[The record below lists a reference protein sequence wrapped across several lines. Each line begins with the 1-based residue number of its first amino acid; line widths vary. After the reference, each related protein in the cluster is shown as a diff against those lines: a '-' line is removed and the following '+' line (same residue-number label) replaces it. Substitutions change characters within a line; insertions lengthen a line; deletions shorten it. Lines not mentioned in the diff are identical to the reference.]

1 MFLTKRFFP
10 LFTVQFL
17 GALNDNVF
25 KNALVILLSFK
36 LAKAPAE
43 IGMLITLAAGIFI
56 LPFFLFSATAG
67 RIADSYDKTWLI
79 RKIKL
84 AEILIMLLGA
94 LAFLTQSLPFLFAV
108 LFLMGLQSA
117 FFGPIKYAILPEH
130 LPSNQL
136 LKGNGWFSASTFIA
150 ILLGTVIG
158 GLLVMLKGGETYLS
172 VLILSLAVLG
182 FGFSLFI
189 PPSVQPV
196 SKVGLSWN
204 VFVTTWQEIK
214 FVRQYRQA
222 FFAVLAISWFWFLGA
237 SYLSQIPVLVKDILF
252 ADNQVVHLFLI
263 IFSVGIALGAL
274 IVNRLKV
281 TVRSLADIK
290 WLALLLLGISVAMW
304 LANMALGLVVMTEQ
318 PLRLADFFFNLP
330 AVMTLAMLAVVSI
343 FGGMYIV
350 PLYTLLQ
357 VQTPLGSRARVVA
370 VNNIINAVF
379 MVFSA
384 ILILFFYMINWNLIG
399 ILTVISVLNLIAFL
413 VFNVYIKRVKNEVSI

>member
-330 AVMTLAMLAVVSI
+330 AVMTLVMLAAVSI

>member
-330 AVMTLAMLAVVSI
+330 AVMTLVMLAAVSI

-379 MVFSA
+379 MVVSA

>member
-25 KNALVILLSFK
+25 KNALVILLAFK

-214 FVRQYRQA
+214 FVRQYRQD

-263 IFSVGIALGAL
+263 IFSVGIALGSL

-318 PLRLADFFFNLP
+318 PLKLADFFFNLP
-330 AVMTLAMLAVVSI
+330 AVMTLVMLAAVSI

-357 VQTPLGSRARVVA
+357 IQTPQGSRARVVA

-379 MVFSA
+379 MVVSA

>member
-25 KNALVILLSFK
+25 KNALVILLAFK

-158 GLLVMLKGGETYLS
+158 GLLVMLEGGETYLS

-330 AVMTLAMLAVVSI
+330 AVMTLVMLAAVSI

>member
-1 MFLTKRFFP
+1 MFLTKRFLP

-330 AVMTLAMLAVVSI
+330 AVMTLVMLAAVSI

>member
-1 MFLTKRFFP
+1 LFLTKRFFP

>member
-330 AVMTLAMLAVVSI
+330 AVMTLVMLAVVSI

>member
-1 MFLTKRFFP
+1 LFLTKRFFP

-67 RIADSYDKTWLI
+67 RIADSYDKIWLI

-330 AVMTLAMLAVVSI
+330 AVMTLVMLAVVSI

>member
-25 KNALVILLSFK
+25 KNALVILLAFK

-330 AVMTLAMLAVVSI
+330 AVMTLVMLAAVSI

>member
-25 KNALVILLSFK
+25 KNALVILLAFK

-214 FVRQYRQA
+214 FVRQYRQD

-263 IFSVGIALGAL
+263 IFSVGIALGSL

-290 WLALLLLGISVAMW
+290 
-304 LANMALGLVVMTEQ
+304 
-318 PLRLADFFFNLP
+318 
-330 AVMTLAMLAVVSI
+330 
-343 FGGMYIV
+343 
-350 PLYTLLQ
+350 
-357 VQTPLGSRARVVA
+357 
-370 VNNIINAVF
+370 
-379 MVFSA
+379 
-384 ILILFFYMINWNLIG
+384 
-399 ILTVISVLNLIAFL
+399 
-413 VFNVYIKRVKNEVSI
+413 

>member
-25 KNALVILLSFK
+25 KNALVILLAFK

-158 GLLVMLKGGETYLS
+158 GLLVMLKSGETYLS

-330 AVMTLAMLAVVSI
+330 AVMTLVMLAAVSI

>member
-67 RIADSYDKTWLI
+67 RIADSYDKIWLI